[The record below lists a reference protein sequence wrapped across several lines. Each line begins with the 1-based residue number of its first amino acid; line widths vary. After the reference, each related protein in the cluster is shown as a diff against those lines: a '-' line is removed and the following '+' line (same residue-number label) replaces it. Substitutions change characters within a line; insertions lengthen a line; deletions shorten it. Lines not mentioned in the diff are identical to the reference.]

1 MTPTPFHSRASA
13 AYRDAEAH
21 PPARQI
27 VLLFDRAIRHL
38 EDARLAIRDRRIDA
52 RFNHVVKAHAI
63 VAALQSCL
71 DFERGG
77 EVAPMLDRLY
87 GHVLGRLMLIN
98 HQNDAAICEELA
110 ALLRRMRAGWAE
122 LADQPAAA
130 PAMVPATAATPAA
143 LTA

>member
-1 MTPTPFHSRASA
+1 
-13 AYRDAEAH
+13 
-21 PPARQI
+21 
-27 VLLFDRAIRHL
+27 
-38 EDARLAIRDRRIDA
+38 
-52 RFNHVVKAHAI
+52 
-63 VAALQSCL
+63 
-71 DFERGG
+71 
-77 EVAPMLDRLY
+77 MLDRLY